1 MSEKSEVIAKFST
14 NPEVMERV
22 DKLWNLHGQDNST
35 VEALLQGI
43 AGKEED
49 AIIVELDHEIDKVE
63 NRNQILGSKMGGSKK
78 RRNSN
83 KNKKSRRN
91 KKSNKRRRNRK

>member
-43 AGKEED
+43 AGAGKEED
-49 AIIVELDHEIDKVE
+49 AIIVELDHEIDKIQQE
-63 NRNQILGSKMGGSKK
+63 KSPKMGGSKK